1 MHGHFEDEYEKT
13 PPTLGQRLA
22 EGAAAIVGSWKFIIV
37 QSLVLLTWAYL
48 NLRGVVHFDPYPFI
62 LLNLVLS
69 LQAAYAGPMIL
80 MAQNRQN
87 EKDRKALYGDY
98 ELDYDSHERLKLIE
112 EKLDKL
118 LKEKGE

>member
-1 MHGHFEDEYEKT
+1 MHGHFEDEFEKT
-13 PPTLGQRLA
+13 PPTLGQRMA
-22 EGAAAIVGSWKFIIV
+22 EGVAALVGSWRFIIF
-37 QSLVLLTWAYL
+37 QSVVLLVWVYL
-48 NLRGVVHFDPYPFI
+48 NMKGVVKFDPYPFI

-69 LQAAYAGPMIL
+69 LQAAYTAPMIL

-98 ELDYDSHERLKLIE
+98 ELDYESHERLKLIE